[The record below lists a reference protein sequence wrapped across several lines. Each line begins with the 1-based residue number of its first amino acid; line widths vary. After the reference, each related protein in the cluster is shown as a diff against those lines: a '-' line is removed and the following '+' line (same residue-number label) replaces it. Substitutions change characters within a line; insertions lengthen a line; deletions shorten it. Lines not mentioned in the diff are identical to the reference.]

1 MLRGLHGDGFF
12 SKVMEKI
19 LQILIIFNFFYYNF
33 LVDVNFEILIIE
45 LYVFII
51 FFIFAKFQENR
62 KLTTMSLIKFLNF
75 KFLWY
80 KIMLWEE

>member
-33 LVDVNFEILIIE
+33 LMDVNFEILIIE

-62 KLTTMSLIKFLNF
+62 KLTTMSLIKYLNF